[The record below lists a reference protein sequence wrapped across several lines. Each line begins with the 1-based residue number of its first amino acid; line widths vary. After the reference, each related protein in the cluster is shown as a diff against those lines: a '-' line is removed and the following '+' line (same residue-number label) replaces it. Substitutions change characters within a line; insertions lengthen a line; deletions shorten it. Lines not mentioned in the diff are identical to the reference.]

1 MLHLAEAD
9 VCSSL
14 VVVLLKPARNNEY
27 SIMQTVCLAAD
38 HKITEYYRR
47 NYVC

>member
-1 MLHLAEAD
+1 MLHLDEAD

-27 SIMQTVCLAAD
+27 SIMKTVCLEAD

-47 NYVC
+47 NYVR